1 MPKQADLFGKTFDQ
15 QVDATGGNLAGK
27 DIRPNTLIQG
37 EVVFEPVLN
46 GVRVTA
52 RDKDHKLLWGVI
64 ASKGM
69 LTQIHCP
76 VALYDT
82 LQSLIAGELRKQ
94 DLPSVEDSDPVASAK
109 AAVEV
114 LQKTLNDLNKDITVK
129 KVSEATLERARTIKR
144 IVNDANRLIQLESP

>member
-1 MPKQADLFGKTFDQ
+1 MPKQDGLFGKTFDQ
-15 QVDATGGNLAGK
+15 QVDATGGDLVGK

-37 EVVFEPVLN
+37 EVIFEPVLN

-52 RDKDHKLLWGVI
+52 RDKSHKLLWGVI

-82 LQSLIAGELRKQ
+82 LQSLIASELKKQ
-94 DLPSVEDSDPVASAK
+94 SLPYLEDSDPVVSAK

-114 LQKTLNDLNKDITVK
+114 LQKTLNALNDSISVK
-129 KVSEATLERARTIKR
+129 KVSEATRERARTIRR
-144 IVNDANRLIQLESP
+144 IVNDANSLIQLESP

>member
-1 MPKQADLFGKTFDQ
+1 MSKQADLFGKTFDQ

-27 DIRPNTLIQG
+27 DIRPNTLNQG

-82 LQSLIAGELRKQ
+82 LQSSIADELRKQ
-94 DLPSVEDSDPVASAK
+94 GLPSVEDSDPVASAK
-109 AAVEV
+109 AAVDA
-114 LQKTLNDLNKDITVK
+114 LQKTLNDLNKSVTVK
-129 KVSEATLERARTIKR
+129 KVSEATRERARVIKR